1 MSARSHSP
9 DLSHLGRSRGNGLG
23 EVREQLKSTRPSHVR
38 DFKVLAGGPTRE
50 TESDLFRLHREGLEA
65 QRAGRFQVHITHEK
79 VEPPDEDGPR
89 WTGDKIDKVALA
101 RQNFMDEARPFWR
114 YDALFMV
121 DSDVIIGPGV
131 LKRMWQVD
139 APVVYGV
146 FWTQWPGFD
155 AELPQVWDTHPYGYY
170 TDLLKDLVE
179 SRDEIREH
187 PVFGGG
193 ACTLIRGRG
202 FDSHYHPLMEGL
214 RLADGML
221 KGEDRTYC
229 LGLEARRVPQVAVTG
244 LPIRH
249 LYIESQQTPA
259 ALEEART
266 FTGLEKP

>member
-1 MSARSHSP
+1 MNTDSHSSH
-9 DLSHLGRSRGNGLG
+9 LSHLGGSRGNGLE
-23 EVREQLKSTRPSHVR
+23 EVREQLGSTRPGSVR

-50 TESDLFRLHREGLEA
+50 TEGDLFRLHREGLEA
-65 QRAGRFQVHITHEK
+65 QRAGRYQVHITHEK
-79 VEPPDEDGPR
+79 VKPPDGDGPR
-89 WTGDKIDKVALA
+89 WTVDKIDKVAVA

-146 FWTQWPGFD
+146 FWTQWPGYS
-155 AELPQVWDTHPYGYY
+155 AELPQVWDTHPYGFY
-170 TDLLKDLVE
+170 TDLLKDMLIH
-179 SRDEIREH
+179 RDEIAEY

-193 ACTLIRGRG
+193 ACTLIRGSG
-202 FDSHYHPLMEGL
+202 FDSHYHPLMDGL
-214 RLADGML
+214 RAADGMWS
-221 KGEDRTYC
+221 GEDRTFC
-229 LGLEARRVPQVAVTG
+229 LGLEARLHSQVAITG

-249 LYIESQQTPA
+249 LYTESQQTPA